1 MRFRGRHLTGADTE
15 ARKPFAGDWRIVW
28 MANWDQD
35 YVDMERPGRISFG
48 PGRAGSFQFG
58 LVQGQMDCKPAEQQE
73 RVDFTWHGF
82 DEGTEHMGRGHARI
96 VGGELQG
103 HLYFHLGDDSAFR
116 AVRAPRARRR
126 KRSA

>member
-1 MRFRGRHLTGADTE
+1 MTGASTV
-15 ARKPFAGDWRIVW
+15 ARSLFAGDWRIVW

-35 YVDMERPGRISFG
+35 YVEMEGPGRISFG

-58 LVQGQMDCKPAEQQE
+58 LVQGQMDCKPAERQE

-82 DEGTEHMGRGHARI
+82 DEGTEHMGRGYARI

-103 HLYFHLGDDSAFR
+103 HLHFHLDDDSAFR
-116 AVRAPRARRR
+116 AVREPRARRG
-126 KRSA
+126 RSST